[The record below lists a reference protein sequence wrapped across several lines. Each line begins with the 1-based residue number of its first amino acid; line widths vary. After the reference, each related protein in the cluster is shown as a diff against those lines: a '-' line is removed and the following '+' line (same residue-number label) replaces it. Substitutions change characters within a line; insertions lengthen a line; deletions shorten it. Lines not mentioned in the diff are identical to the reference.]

1 MKKHAP
7 KNVIVSWSSGK
18 DSALALSRLLASIQ
32 YRVVGLFTT
41 FVGDSVPFQVST
53 CAQVKAQAQQIG
65 LPLILIELE
74 RLFPEHAVYQN
85 TVINGLK
92 NSGLAFDCVAF
103 GDMYLNGIAEYRK
116 SYIEPQGWQCVFPL
130 LGGEPLQ
137 LANEIIEIG
146 IKAHLVTVDSQ
157 QLDGAFLG
165 RNFDAA
171 LLSQLPASCDP
182 CGENGEFHTFVSDA
196 PYFAQKLHVNKQTP
210 LRDQRFHHQP
220 FSLTI

>member
-1 MKKHAP
+1 MKNAP

-18 DSALALSRLLASIQ
+18 DSALALARLLASTQ

-41 FVGDSVPFQVST
+41 FVGDSVPFQVAT

-74 RLFPEHAVYQN
+74 RLFPDHAVYQQ

-92 NSGLAFDCVAF
+92 SSGLAFDGVAF

-130 LGGEPLQ
+130 LGAKPVQ

-146 IKAHLVTVDSQ
+146 IKAHLVTVDSE

-165 RNFDAA
+165 RDFDAT
-171 LLSQLPASCDP
+171 LLAQLPASCDP
-182 CGENGEFHTFVSDA
+182 CGENGEFHTFVRDA
-196 PYFAQKLHVNKQTP
+196 PYFANSLCVNKKSAQ
-210 LRDQRFHHQP
+210 RDQRFHHQP